1 MSEYG
6 LSGSATYAVTFDSF
20 PQLMDI
26 LPDNDVQEI
35 TAQDLRNVVY
45 TLWENGGGGGGSF
58 SYTQT
63 APFSQ
68 GSVNAVGGIGS
79 GTTFSNVSLQDL
91 FDRMFF
97 PAQGTGFSIAA
108 NPSSLEFNFP
118 NEIGQFPTT
127 TITVTITKK
136 NPTIN
141 QAGTFVSSSNGQAFG
156 AVNIPTTFGGQLQTT
171 YNNVLVAQN
180 QTTTYTLS
188 LNDGTARSDVASV
201 TWYFPGYFG
210 SVNLSQNATFGA
222 NGAYLFGPNST
233 NEQITALI
241 NILNGATDD
250 WSPVWN
256 SSGVTNFTQKNSA
269 SPTTTGSIGS
279 LGHKVLIIPT
289 NWYGGDGQP
298 GGFTDNGLPATPF
311 YLLPTIY
318 SVKNQYGY
326 SFNCR
331 IYVSYG
337 QSAGAST
344 YGIT

>member
-1 MSEYG
+1 MSVYG
-6 LSGSATYAVTFDSF
+6 VSGSATYAVTLPGLD
-20 PQLMDI
+20 QLMDI
-26 LPDNDVQEI
+26 LPNNNVQEI

-63 APFSQ
+63 PPFSQ
-68 GSVNAVGGIGS
+68 GSVNVVGGIGS

-91 FDRMFF
+91 LDRMFF
-97 PAQGTGFSIAA
+97 PAQGTGFSISA
-108 NPSSLEFNFP
+108 NPSSLEYNFP
-118 NEIGQFPTT
+118 NQIGQNPTT

-141 QAGTFVSSSNGQAFG
+141 TAQVTSSNLLSFG
-156 AVNIPTTFGGQLQTT
+156 AVNIPTTFGGQAQTT

-180 QTTTYTLS
+180 VNTTYTLS
-188 LNDGTARSDVASV
+188 LNDGTARSDSASV

-210 SVNLSQNATFGA
+210 SVNLSQNATFAPLGS
-222 NGAYLFGPNST
+222 YQFGPSST
-233 NEQITALI
+233 VGQINALI
-241 NILNGATDD
+241 AILDGPDDD
-250 WSPVWN
+250 WEPVWN
-256 SSGVTNFTQKNSA
+256 SSGVTNFTKKDGA
-269 SPTTTGSIGS
+269 SPATTGSIGS
-279 LGHKVLIIPT
+279 LGHKVLIMPLT
-289 NWYGGDGQP
+289 WYGGDGQP
-298 GGFTDNGLPATPF
+298 NGFTDNGLPATPF

-326 SFNCR
+326 SQNCR
-331 IYVSYG
+331 IYVSYI